1 MYKWPQGRVIRT
13 IGFLLA
19 LLICADLA
27 YNGAWGRFAAYQS
40 ATEAAAGTRQLILAG
55 IFGAMT
61 LAAAIAALVGIGFH
75 KKAVEFLIE
84 VEQEMVK
91 VEWPKWD
98 SLWRSTLI
106 IAIAVAVLA
115 AIIFGID
122 GLLLWTLNKII
133 SLGEY
138 L

>member
-13 IGFLLA
+13 IGFILA
-19 LLICADLA
+19 ALICADLA
-27 YNGAWGRFAAYQS
+27 YNGGYGRFAAYQS
-40 ATEAAAGTRQLILAG
+40 ATEAAAGTRQLILAA
-55 IFGAMT
+55 IFGALT
-61 LAAAIAALVGIGFH
+61 AAAALAAVIGIGFH
-75 KKAVEFLIE
+75 RKAVDFLIE
-84 VEQEMVK
+84 VEQEMAK

-106 IAIAVAVLA
+106 IAVAVVILA
-115 AIIFGID
+115 MVIFGID
-122 GLLLWTLNKII
+122 GVILWTLNKLF

>member
-13 IGFLLA
+13 IGFILA
-19 LLICADLA
+19 ALICADLA
-27 YNGAWGRFAAYQS
+27 YNGGYGRFAAYQS
-40 ATEAAAGTRQLILAG
+40 ATEAAAGTRQLILAA
-55 IFGAMT
+55 IFGALT
-61 LAAAIAALVGIGFH
+61 AAAALAAVSGIGFH
-75 KKAVEFLIE
+75 RKAVDFLIE
-84 VEQEMVK
+84 VEQEMTK

-106 IAIAVAVLA
+106 IAVAVVILA
-115 AIIFGID
+115 MVIFGID
-122 GLLLWTLNKII
+122 GVILWTLNKLF

>member
-13 IGFLLA
+13 IGFILA
-19 LLICADLA
+19 ALICADLA
-27 YNGAWGRFAAYQS
+27 YNGGYGRFAAYQS
-40 ATEAAAGTRQLILAG
+40 ATEAAAGTRQLILAA
-55 IFGAMT
+55 IFGALT
-61 LAAAIAALVGIGFH
+61 AAAALVAVIGIGFH
-75 KKAVEFLIE
+75 RKAVDFLIE
-84 VEQEMVK
+84 VEQEMTK

-106 IAIAVAVLA
+106 IAVAVVILA
-115 AIIFGID
+115 MVIFGID
-122 GLLLWTLNKII
+122 GVILWTLNKLF

>member
-19 LLICADLA
+19 LLICVDLA

-40 ATEAAAGTRQLILAG
+40 ATEASAGTRQLILAA
-55 IFGAMT
+55 IFGVFT
-61 LAAAIAALVGIGFH
+61 VAAAVAALVGIGFH
-75 KKAVEFLIE
+75 KKAVDFLIE

-106 IAIAVAVLA
+106 IAVAVAVLA
-115 AIIFGID
+115 AVIFGID
-122 GLLLWTLNKII
+122 GLILWTLNKII